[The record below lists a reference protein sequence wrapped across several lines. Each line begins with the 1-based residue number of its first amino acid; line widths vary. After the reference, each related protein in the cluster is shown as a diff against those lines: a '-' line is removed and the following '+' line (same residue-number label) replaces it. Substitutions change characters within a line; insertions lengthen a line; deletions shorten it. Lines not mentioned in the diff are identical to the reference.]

1 MRHTQWF
8 LLTSSL
14 LILLPLAGY
23 GWYVAANPSHT
34 QTITQTI
41 TQTNS
46 PDFPPVPADM
56 QVDISALDN
65 ESYTWDL
72 PPGFPPPKVYDYNPM
87 TEAKVELGRYL
98 FYDTRV
104 SGNGAASCSSCHIQ
118 TLAFSD
124 GRTTGI
130 GATGESTAHNSMHLA
145 NAVYNG
151 TFTWAN
157 PVLVTLEKQI
167 VIPMFGEFPIELG
180 MTGHEEA
187 ILTRFRDDPFY
198 AEFFAHAYPE
208 DANAEDSEPVNLDN
222 MVQALASFVR
232 SMISGDSAYDRFVY
246 QGERDALSDSAKL
259 GMNLF
264 FSERLECHHCHGTFN
279 FTQSLNHDNLAFAE
293 RPFHNTGLYNVDGE
307 GAYPHPNTG
316 LFAHT
321 GEASDMGQFRAPSLR
336 NVAFTAPYFHDGS
349 ARTLDEV
356 IDVYAA
362 GGRVIS
368 EGDDLGEYAGD
379 GRANPHKDAFVQ
391 GFSLSDEERQGVI
404 DFLHSLSD
412 ETFIADP
419 RYSNPFTLPVD
430 EKID

>member
-1 MRHTQWF
+1 MRHTKWF

-14 LILLPLAGY
+14 LMVLPLLGY
-23 GWYVAANPSHT
+23 WYAARANPSTASST
-34 QTITQTI
+34 QTIT
-41 TQTNS
+41 
-46 PDFPPVPADM
+46 PDFPPVPSEM
-56 QVDISALDN
+56 QVDIAALDN
-65 ESYTWDL
+65 ENYTWDL
-72 PPGFPPPKVYDYNPM
+72 PLGFPPPKVYGYNHM

-118 TLAFSD
+118 ALAFSD
-124 GRTTGI
+124 GRTKGI
-130 GATGESTAHNSMHLA
+130 GATGESTPHNSMHLA

-180 MTGHEEA
+180 MTGSEQE
-187 ILTRFRDDPFY
+187 ILERFRRDPFY
-198 AEFFAHAYPE
+198 ADFFAHAYPE
-208 DANAEDSEPVNLDN
+208 DNEPVSLDN

-232 SMISGDSAYDRFVY
+232 SMISGNSAYDRFVY

-321 GEASDMGQFRAPSLR
+321 GEPSDMGKFRAPSLR
-336 NVAFTAPYFHDGS
+336 NVAYTAPYFHDGS

-356 IDVYAA
+356 IDIYAA
-362 GGRVIS
+362 GGRLIT
-368 EGDDLGEYAGD
+368 EGDNAGD
-379 GRANPHKDAFVQ
+379 GRVSPHKDAFVQ
-391 GFSLSDEERQGVI
+391 GFTLSDEERQGVI

-412 ETFIADP
+412 ETFITDP

-430 EKID
+430 